1 MPWTFTSNSSRMAV
15 GLTGSAMNARKA
27 ARPAGVIECRRL
39 FGRRSCCTDV
49 DMVTRVV
56 ASSLGRLRRH
66 EPEYAAIVELTRSP
80 LSVAEIAARL
90 HLPIT
95 ATKLLVG
102 DLIGDGVLDIRAPA
116 VGPGSADDLTV
127 LRAVLKGIQAL

>member
-1 MPWTFTSNSSRMAV
+1 MNDSQDSWYDEDAGPVVRLYAV
-15 GLTGSAMNARKA
+15 TRGRSGT
-27 ARPAGVIECRRL
+27 RR
-39 FGRRSCCTDV
+39 TDV

-90 HLPIT
+90 RLPIT
-95 ATKLLVG
+95 ATKILVG
-102 DLIGDGVLDIRAPA
+102 DLIGDGVLDFRAPA
-116 VGPGSADDLTV
+116 AGPDAADDLAV

>member
-1 MPWTFTSNSSRMAV
+1 MNDSDESWYDEDAGPVVRLYAV
-15 GLTGSAMNARKA
+15 TRGRSGT
-27 ARPAGVIECRRL
+27 RR
-39 FGRRSCCTDV
+39 TDV

-56 ASSLGRLRRH
+56 TSSLGRLRRH

-95 ATKLLVG
+95 ATKILVG
-102 DLIGDGVLDIRAPA
+102 DLIGDGVLDFRAPA
-116 VGPGSADDLTV
+116 AGAGAADDLTV